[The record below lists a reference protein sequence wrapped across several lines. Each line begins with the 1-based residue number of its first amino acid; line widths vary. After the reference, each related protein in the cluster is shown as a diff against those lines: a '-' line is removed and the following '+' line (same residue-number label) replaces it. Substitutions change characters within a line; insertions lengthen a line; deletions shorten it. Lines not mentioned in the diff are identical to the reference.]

1 MGVVAKEIKATQ
13 VFCLGDNFY
22 GSGIH
27 TPADGPDGEKRFKKT
42 FEDVYNAPALMDIPF
57 YAIAGNH
64 DHGGNVSAQIAYG
77 SDGLH
82 KTRWVY
88 PDWYY
93 NVTETV
99 QIPGGKTA
107 TLEVL
112 LFDSVIGLGNSDV
125 VLEDG
130 SLHELNGDELPGPTD
145 PPAAGKMFEWLE
157 ARMAAS
163 TADYLWVGAHY
174 PVWSIASHG
183 PTAGLV
189 TKLRPLLEKYEANY
203 FNGHDHDLEHI
214 QEVGSKVNYVTTGSG
229 MACCYAD
236 SNLAKVPKGSVRF
249 AMVGGPGKGPTG
261 YGWEPMP
268 LDMKS
273 GFTLYRIGAESMEVV
288 FHAHNGTALYT
299 TAAIMPRKK
308 TPQPVTLLQM

>member
-1 MGVVAKEIKATQ
+1 MKIMASNSKI
-13 VFCLGDNFY
+13 CP
-22 GSGIH
+22 IC
-27 TPADGPDGEKRFKKT
+27 R
-42 FEDVYNAPALMDIPF
+42 APALMGIPF

-77 SDGLH
+77 SNGLH

-93 NVTETV
+93 NVTQTV

-125 VLEDG
+125 VLADG
-130 SLHELNGDELPGPTD
+130 SSRELSGDELPGPSD

-189 TKLRPLLEKYEANY
+189 AKLRPLLERYEANY

-214 QEVGSKVNYVTTGSG
+214 REVGSKVNYVTTGSG

-261 YGWEPMP
+261 SGWEPMP
-268 LDMKS
+268 FDMKS
-273 GFTLYRIGAESMEVV
+273 GFTSYRIGAESMEVV

-299 TAAIMPRKK
+299 TPAIMPRKK
-308 TPQPVTLLQM
+308 APQPLTPLRM